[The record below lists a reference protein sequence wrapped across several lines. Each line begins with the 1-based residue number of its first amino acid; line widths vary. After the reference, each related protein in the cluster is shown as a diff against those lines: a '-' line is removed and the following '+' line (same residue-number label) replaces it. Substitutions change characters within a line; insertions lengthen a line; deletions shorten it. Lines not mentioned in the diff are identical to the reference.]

1 MITTVLLVIA
11 SRSEFYDVILR
22 DYWCVLIN
30 HINRTEKY
38 SNYKIFLVFGK
49 TYGIF
54 PELDSIKENIILAP
68 YPEEM
73 IPGILNKTLYAME
86 FIKNIKYD
94 LLIRTNVSSF
104 WILDKLTIQLNNL
117 LKTNPDFYKGHLYD
131 GPVKPTHERR
141 KCRGSFFINGAA
153 IYLSKTSVDYILD
166 NLDKL
171 IYNYIDDV
179 ALGHLLNWIKSN
191 NNFSRYTVLDRI
203 SINSTKKLYN
213 LKFSNQY
220 HIRIANHLYSNNNR
234 LYYYSTYYQ
243 YLIQI
248 FYPNSI
254 IKDKPLTIIK
264 DTINIYNNIYTNNIY
279 FTKNVR
285 YMIDIIDLYTLITDK
300 LQVLNFDSKGN
311 KQINLK
317 LIIESPSN
325 YITICIPEN
334 YKLIITFSK
343 KFKLN
348 KCIYG
353 TDMVNYNVTNILN
366 KQNNCIK
373 LFNIY
378 NKLFGDP
385 FKNTK
390 KKLKITFFNDVKQIN
405 MKVTFNK
412 YLYLY

>member
-22 DYWCVLIN
+22 DYWYVLIN

-191 NNFSRYTVLDRI
+191 NLH
-203 SINSTKKLYN
+203 
-213 LKFSNQY
+213 Q
-220 HIRIANHLYSNNNR
+220 
-234 LYYYSTYYQ
+234 TY
-243 YLIQI
+243 
-248 FYPNSI
+248 
-254 IKDKPLTIIK
+254 
-264 DTINIYNNIYTNNIY
+264 
-279 FTKNVR
+279 
-285 YMIDIIDLYTLITDK
+285 
-300 LQVLNFDSKGN
+300 
-311 KQINLK
+311 
-317 LIIESPSN
+317 
-325 YITICIPEN
+325 
-334 YKLIITFSK
+334 
-343 KFKLN
+343 
-348 KCIYG
+348 
-353 TDMVNYNVTNILN
+353 
-366 KQNNCIK
+366 
-373 LFNIY
+373 
-378 NKLFGDP
+378 
-385 FKNTK
+385 
-390 KKLKITFFNDVKQIN
+390 
-405 MKVTFNK
+405 
-412 YLYLY
+412 